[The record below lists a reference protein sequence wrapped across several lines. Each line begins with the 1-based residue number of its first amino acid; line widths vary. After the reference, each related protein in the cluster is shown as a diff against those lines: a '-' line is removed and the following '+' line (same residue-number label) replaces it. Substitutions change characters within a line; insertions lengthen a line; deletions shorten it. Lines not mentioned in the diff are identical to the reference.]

1 MVRLFETLTGQHPLF
16 YLCGGLFL
24 FELIE
29 NPPKANPKLAQAMK
43 QYKQDLK

>member
-1 MVRLFETLTGQHPLF
+1 
-16 YLCGGLFL
+16 L

-29 NPPKANPKLAQAMK
+29 NPPKANPKLAQTMK